1 MSSHSGEIAL
11 FLRRWLANP
20 LRVGAILP
28 SSKALARLVGR
39 NTVRSTSE
47 TVLELGA
54 GTGTITQGLI
64 DAGLPEEQLILVE
77 LDPDLVA
84 FLRRRFPKATVIEG
98 DATKPLELL
107 PQGMIGRVDTVISGI
122 PALQFPLDKQRSYMD
137 QCFATAAPDGQVL
150 QYTYSLK
157 SPLPY
162 QLLDMR
168 GRRLGLTFA
177 NVPPAHLW
185 SYTRTADM
193 PAAAAAE

>member
-1 MSSHSGEIAL
+1 MSGQSGEVAL

-20 LRVGAILP
+20 LRVGAVLP

-39 NTVRSTSE
+39 NVVKSNQSI
-47 TVLELGA
+47 VLELGA

-64 DAGLPEEQLILVE
+64 EAGLPESQLILVE

-84 FLRRRFPKATVIEG
+84 FLRRRFPKARTIEG

-107 PQGMIGRVDTVISGI
+107 PDNLIGRIDSVISGI
-122 PALQFPLDKQRSYMD
+122 PALQFPLQKQRSYMD
-137 QCFATAAPDGQVL
+137 QCFASAKPDGQIV

-162 QLLDMR
+162 ELLEMS

-185 SYTRTADM
+185 SYTRTVEM
-193 PAAAAAE
+193 PAAAAE